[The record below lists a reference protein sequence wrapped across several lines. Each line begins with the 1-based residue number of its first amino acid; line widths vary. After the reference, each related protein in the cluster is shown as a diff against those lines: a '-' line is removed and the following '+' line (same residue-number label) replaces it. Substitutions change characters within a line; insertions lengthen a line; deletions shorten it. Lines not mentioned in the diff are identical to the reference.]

1 METQAVNRNIQPSEI
16 RIFDYINQNM
26 NSDQSS
32 SMIED
37 LNNVPSSN
45 KKATRNQ
52 IKSCY
57 QDM

>member
-1 METQAVNRNIQPSEI
+1 
-16 RIFDYINQNM
+16 
-26 NSDQSS
+26 
-32 SMIED
+32 MIED

-57 QDM
+57 QDMQTKTADFGPQKSNPMVDYREID